1 MTAQKSTSPGTPTAT
16 PAAPSTPTSTT
27 SRKAWVKKT
36 PVEIVLEQI
45 GKQEEKVA
53 GMRKE
58 LARGGTR
65 TYQAA
70 TGKESPGGAITS
82 HHHSRGTLYRDAP
95 LFVGN
100 LHDFHCRRCCCNI
113 LHFPARERSCA
124 SGSVWSATL
133 ALFSKLLW
141 FQGRIARQ
149 SLSKNSSIWITA
161 IRLALIFRYLSRM
174 DRQTTFDTLN
184 LWG

>member
-58 LARGGTR
+58 LAREERELTKLQ
-65 TYQAA
+65 QAKKVLEA
-70 TGKESPGGAITS
+70 
-82 HHHSRGTLYRDAP
+82 
-95 LFVGN
+95 
-100 LHDFHCRRCCCNI
+100 
-113 LHFPARERSCA
+113 
-124 SGSVWSATL
+124 
-133 ALFSKLLW
+133 
-141 FQGRIARQ
+141 Q
-149 SLSKNSSIWITA
+149 
-161 IRLALIFRYLSRM
+161 
-174 DRQTTFDTLN
+174 
-184 LWG
+184 